1 MSYDPNKLLAGGK
14 FQEDRPHTGAV
25 YAVAFG
31 TVAFIIVSM
40 IGLYYFDRAFIAK
53 RDKESDA
60 KFRAQSA
67 EAAAAVKTDDAAKLE
82 QVNQALK
89 DHK

>member
-1 MSYDPNKLLAGGK
+1 MSYDPNKELAGGK

-31 TVAFIIVSM
+31 TVAFIVVSM

-53 RDKESDA
+53 RDKEADE
-60 KFRAQSA
+60 KFRVLSA
-67 EAAAAVKTDDAAKLE
+67 EAAAGTPDDAAKLK
-82 QVNQALK
+82 QVNDALK